1 MRRTW
6 GRTMWVGVVVGGMI
20 VAHAE
25 AAVVICERKGKL
37 KLRQDACTEKET
49 QVDASELGVA
59 GPQGPAGTDG
69 AQGPEGPLGPQGV
82 PGLSGV
88 EVVTA
93 NGNVIINFSGVS
105 SATALCPGG
114 KSVIGGGVGMGFLFG
129 SINSQSVRES
139 YPVTTMGQGW
149 FGALEANVTDD
160 WGARVYAVCANT
172 TP

>member
-1 MRRTW
+1 MAW
-6 GRTMWVGVVVGGMI
+6 IGVVAGSMVA
-20 VAHAE
+20 AHAQ

-37 KLRQDACTEKET
+37 RLRQDACTAKET

-59 GPQGPAGTDG
+59 GPEGPAGPDG
-69 AQGPEGPLGPQGV
+69 AQGPEGPVGPQGPQGV

-93 NGNVIINFSGVS
+93 EGNVIISFTGVS

-114 KSVIGGGVGMGFLFG
+114 KSVIGGGVGMGFLIG

-149 FGALEANVTDD
+149 FGALEANVNDD
-160 WGARVYAVCANT
+160 WGARVYAVCADT